1 MSPMLLLTHPTGNA
15 NVRAAARAFQSANL
29 LQELHSCICW
39 DPESTLARFLPTQVA
54 AQLARRSFAD
64 VPLSMQHSHP
74 WREVLRLLGPHLPR
88 LRRHEIGPLSI
99 DAVYRSFDRHVAA
112 RIPQLQGLQA
122 VYAYEDGALQTFKA
136 ARCLGLTTIYDLPIG
151 YWRAAQRIFEEER
164 ELQPQWACTLT
175 GLQDSPAKLAR
186 KDEELQLADQVI
198 VASAYVRSTLLDQQ
212 ACSAPIAVVP
222 YGAPAPLL
230 EPPATSSTGPLRVLY
245 VGSLGQR
252 KGLSYAL
259 EAIGSL
265 GTQVSLTLIG
275 NPTSSSCKPLL
286 SALGRHRHITSL
298 PHHQILEQMRQ
309 HDVLLFPTLFDGF
322 GLVITEALS
331 QGLPVIST
339 VHSGAPECIQDG
351 VEGFIVPI
359 RNRQAIAERLQQLS
373 DDRDQLA
380 AMRQACLQRAAE
392 LSWSGYEQ
400 GLQLA
405 VGKSFQ

>member
-39 DPESTLARFLPTQVA
+39 DPESTLAR
-54 AQLARRSFAD
+54 RSFVD
-64 VPLSMQHSHP
+64 VPLSVQHSHP
-74 WREVLRLLGPHLPR
+74 WRELLRLLGPYLLR
-88 LRRHEIGPLSI
+88 LKLHKSGPLSI

-112 RIPQLQGLQA
+112 RIPQLQG
-122 VYAYEDGALQTFKA
+122 
-136 ARCLGLTTIYDLPIG
+136 
-151 YWRAAQRIFEEER
+151 
-164 ELQPQWACTLT
+164 
-175 GLQDSPAKLAR
+175 
-186 KDEELQLADQVI
+186 LQLADQVI

-298 PHHQILEQMRQ
+298 PHHQILERMRQ
-309 HDVLLFPTLFDGF
+309 HDVLLFPTLFDGC

-331 QGLPVIST
+331 QGLP
-339 VHSGAPECIQDG
+339 AA
-351 VEGFIVPI
+351 
-359 RNRQAIAERLQQLS
+359 RRRAQLVW
-373 DDRDQLA
+373 L
-380 AMRQACLQRAAE
+380 
-392 LSWSGYEQ
+392 
-400 GLQLA
+400 
-405 VGKSFQ
+405 